1 MVYNGSSP
9 SIKGLFRNSPYFRKA
24 PYIYIYTHTYICIY
38 IYTYIY
44 VYTYIHIYI
53 YVYIYVYIYTYVHIY
68 ICIYIYIWIRIYGYV
83 EFTSSSSACFCLAVR
98 CSLQAWDTDN
108 SGSITKVDTAAAA
121 VGRESM
127 ADGILMGNGM
137 L

>member
-1 MVYNGSSP
+1 M
-9 SIKGLFRNSPYFRKA
+9 
-24 PYIYIYTHTYICIY
+24 YTYM
-38 IYTYIY
+38 YTYIRM
-44 VYTYIHIYI
+44 
-53 YVYIYVYIYTYVHIY
+53 YIYTYV
-68 ICIYIYIWIRIYGYV
+68 YIYIWIRIYGYV

>member
-1 MVYNGSSP
+1 MY
-9 SIKGLFRNSPYFRKA
+9 IH
-24 PYIYIYTHTYICIY
+24 IYIYVYI
-38 IYTYIY
+38 
-44 VYTYIHIYI
+44 YTYIHIYI
-53 YVYIYVYIYTYVHIY
+53 YVYIYM
-68 ICIYIYIWIRIYGYV
+68 WIRIEGSV

-121 VGRESM
+121 VGRENM
-127 ADGILMGNGM
+127 AGGILMGNDM

>member
-38 IYTYIY
+38 IYIHICIYI
-44 VYTYIHIYI
+44 YTYIHICIHICIHI
-53 YVYIYVYIYTYVHIY
+53 YVCTYIHM
-68 ICIYIYIWIRIYGYV
+68 YIYIWIRIYGYV